1 MPMSI
6 SSSCATWT
14 SWRFVRVALA
24 LAACSASLTCHLAAR
39 VAAAREGA
47 TSPSAINPPT
57 AISDR
62 SAEELPGIRN
72 VIIMIGDGMGPQQIG
87 LLTQYAKHAKGSNV
101 PNRTAA
107 IETVLSEGTVAI
119 VNNQPHG
126 ALVADSAAAATQLAT
141 GEMAGSEMIGANFR
155 GERVENI
162 VEAAHRVGKSA
173 GLVTDTRITHATPA
187 GFAAHQANRE
197 SENEIALDYLDNKV
211 EVVLGGGLRNW
222 TPEGAND
229 RSSPTYAA
237 LMQMTGGAYPATSR
251 RRDNRNL
258 LLEARGEYQLVF
270 DRHALAKAN
279 GEKLIGIFA
288 DSELNDALEDAATA
302 ANPQRTEPTH
312 VEMVGKA
319 LELLDKNP
327 KGFFLMIEGGQI
339 DWAGHNNDAGVLLHE
354 LLDFDAAVRLVY
366 EWAKHRDDTLLIVT
380 ADHETGSFGF
390 SYAGRPLPEASELEG
405 ELFEG
410 VPFEPNFNYAPP
422 ELLDRIHAQ
431 KKSYFTMMSEFDALP
446 IEERT
451 AERLVEIVNDAS
463 EFKITLDDA
472 VNVLARERNR
482 NYVAGHPYMSTE
494 TVPKIDDFEPFYV
507 YGENLRM
514 NLLGRAMSPEQ
525 HVTWGAGTHSSTPV
539 ILGAVG
545 PKHARE
551 RFGGMLHSTDVGK
564 RMIELITAES
574 PAAAKR
580 VSAR

>member
-1 MPMSI
+1 MSI
-6 SSSCATWT
+6 SPFSSTQRT
-14 SWRFVRVALA
+14 SWRFVLVALA
-24 LAACSASLTCHLAAR
+24 PLLSFVALSALDSTCRQARAEDAASSS
-39 VAAAREGA
+39 VAAASGPVVKPNA
-47 TSPSAINPPT
+47 KPA
-57 AISDR
+57 
-62 SAEELPGIRN
+62 GIRN
-72 VIIMIGDGMGPQQIG
+72 VIIMIGDGMGPQQVG
-87 LLTQYAKHAKGSNV
+87 MLTQYAKYAPGSTA
-101 PNRTAA
+101 PNRKAA

-141 GEMAGSEMIGANFR
+141 GQLAGSEMIGANYL
-155 GERVENI
+155 GQRVENI

-211 EVVLGGGLRNW
+211 DVLLGGGIRNW
-222 TPEGAND
+222 VPEAIND
-229 RSSPTYAA
+229 RNSPTYAA

-258 LLEARGEYQLVF
+258 LLEARGEYKLAF
-270 DRHALAKAN
+270 DREALAKVTD
-279 GEKLIGIFA
+279 GKLIGIFA

-312 VEMVGKA
+312 VEMVSKA

-390 SYAGRPLPEASELEG
+390 SYAGRPLPETTKLEG
-405 ELFEG
+405 DLFEG
-410 VPFEPNFNYAPP
+410 IPFEPNFNYAPP
-422 ELLDRIHAQ
+422 DLLDQIHAQ
-431 KKSYFTMMSEFDALP
+431 KKSYFTMMAEFDALP
-446 IEERT
+446 PKEQT
-451 AERLVEIVNDAS
+451 AERLMAIVNDAS
-463 EFKITLDDA
+463 AFKITLDDA
-472 VNVLARERNR
+472 VNVLTREKNK

-514 NLLGRAMSPEQ
+514 NLLGRAMAAQQ

-539 ILGAVG
+539 VLGAFG
-545 PKHARE
+545 PEHAAK
-551 RFGGMLHSTDVGK
+551 RFGGMLHATDVGQ

-574 PAAAKR
+574 PATTAKS
-580 VSAR
+580 VTAR

>member
-1 MPMSI
+1 MLIRSLRSAPR
-6 SSSCATWT
+6 T
-14 SWRFVRVALA
+14 SWRFVPAALASLVLCSLLAVSPSRLA
-24 LAACSASLTCHLAAR
+24 LAETGTSGNLAA
-39 VAAAREGA
+39 AA
-47 TSPSAINPPT
+47 T
-57 AISDR
+57 AP
-62 SAEELPGIRN
+62 AKPAAKPAGIRN
-72 VIIMIGDGMGPQQIG
+72 VIIMIGDGMGPQQVG
-87 LLTQYAKHAKGSNV
+87 LLTQYAKYAPGSTV
-101 PNRTAA
+101 PNRKAA

-126 ALVADSAAAATQLAT
+126 ALVVDSAAAATQLAT
-141 GEMAGSEMIGANFR
+141 GQLAGSEMIGANYL
-155 GERVENI
+155 GQRVENV

-197 SENEIALDYLDNKV
+197 SENEISLDYLDNKV
-211 EVVLGGGLRNW
+211 DVLMGGGIRNW
-222 TPEGAND
+222 VPEAIND
-229 RSSPTYAA
+229 RTSPTYAA

-258 LLEARGEYQLVF
+258 LLEARGEYKLAF
-270 DRHALAKAN
+270 DREALAKVTD
-279 GEKLIGIFA
+279 GKLIGIFA

-319 LELLDKNP
+319 LELLNKNP

-390 SYAGRPLPEASELEG
+390 SYAGRPLPETSKLG
-405 ELFEG
+405 GDLFG
-410 VPFEPNFNYAPP
+410 DVPFEPNFNYAPP
-422 ELLDRIHAQ
+422 ELLDQLHAQ

-446 IEERT
+446 PKEQT
-451 AERLVEIVNDAS
+451 AERLMEIVNDAS
-463 EFKITLDDA
+463 AFKITLDDA
-472 VNVLARERNR
+472 VHVLTREKNK
-482 NYVAGHPYMSTE
+482 NYVAGHPYMNTE

-514 NLLGRAMSPEQ
+514 NLLGRAMAAQQ

-539 ILGAVG
+539 ILGAFG
-545 PKHARE
+545 PDHAAK
-551 RFGGMLHSTDVGK
+551 RFGGMLHATDVGQ
-564 RMIELITAES
+564 RMIELITAEA
-574 PAAAKR
+574 PATAAKS
-580 VSAR
+580 VTAR

>member
-1 MPMSI
+1 MSI
-6 SSSCATWT
+6 SSFSSTQRT
-14 SWRFVRVALA
+14 SWRFVRIALA
-24 LAACSASLTCHLAAR
+24 SLLSLQLLSSLGEFGSSAWAEDAASSS
-39 VAAAREGA
+39 VAA
-47 TSPSAINPPT
+47 TSGPVVKPNAKP
-57 AISDR
+57 A
-62 SAEELPGIRN
+62 GIRN
-72 VIIMIGDGMGPQQIG
+72 VIIMIGDGMGPQQVG
-87 LLTQYAKHAKGSNV
+87 LLTQYAKYAAGSTV
-101 PNRTAA
+101 PNRQAA
-107 IETVLSEGTVAI
+107 IETVMSEGTVAI

-126 ALVADSAAAATQLAT
+126 ALVVDSAAAATQLAT
-141 GEMAGSEMIGANFR
+141 GQLAGSEMIGANYL
-155 GERVENI
+155 GQRVENI

-211 EVVLGGGLRNW
+211 EVLMGGGIRNW
-222 TPEGAND
+222 VPEAIND
-229 RSSPTYAA
+229 RNSPTYAA

-258 LLEARGEYQLVF
+258 LLEARGEYKLAF
-270 DRHALAKAN
+270 DREALAKVTD
-279 GEKLIGIFA
+279 GKLIGIFA
-288 DSELNDALEDAATA
+288 DSELNDALEDAATQ

-390 SYAGRPLPEASELEG
+390 SYAGRPLPETSKLEG
-405 ELFEG
+405 DLFAD

-422 ELLDRIHAQ
+422 ELLDQLYAQ
-431 KKSYFTMMSEFDALP
+431 KKSYFTIMSEFDALP
-446 IEERT
+446 PKEQT

-463 EFKITLDDA
+463 AFKITLDDA
-472 VNVLARERNR
+472 VRVLTRERNK
-482 NYVAGHPYMSTE
+482 NYVPGHPYMNTE

-514 NLLGRAMSPEQ
+514 NLLGRAMAAQQ

-539 ILGAVG
+539 ILGAFG
-545 PKHARE
+545 PDHAAK
-551 RFGGMLHSTDVGK
+551 RFGGMLHATDVGK
-564 RMIELITAES
+564 RMIELITAEA
-574 PAAAKR
+574 PATAA
-580 VSAR
+580 VAR

>member
-1 MPMSI
+1 LASI
-6 SSSCATWT
+6 
-14 SWRFVRVALA
+14 ALLS
-24 LAACSASLTCHLAAR
+24 LAASSAGRIAFGESGTSTNG
-39 VAAAREGA
+39 AAAA
-47 TSPSAINPPT
+47 PVKPAAKP
-57 AISDR
+57 A
-62 SAEELPGIRN
+62 GIRN
-72 VIIMIGDGMGPQQIG
+72 VIIMIGDGMGPQQVG
-87 LLTQYAKHAKGSNV
+87 LLTQYAKYAAGSTV
-101 PNRTAA
+101 PNRKAA

-126 ALVADSAAAATQLAT
+126 ALVVDSAAAATQLAT
-141 GEMAGSEMIGANFR
+141 GELAGSEMIGANYL
-155 GERVENI
+155 GQRVENI

-211 EVVLGGGLRNW
+211 EVLMGGGIRNW
-222 TPEGAND
+222 VPEAVND
-229 RSSPTYAA
+229 RNSPTYAA

-258 LLEARGEYQLVF
+258 LLEARGEYKLAF
-270 DRHALAKAN
+270 DREALAKVTD
-279 GEKLIGIFA
+279 GKLIGIFA

-390 SYAGRPLPEASELEG
+390 SYAGRPLPETSKLEG
-405 ELFEG
+405 DLFAG

-422 ELLDRIHAQ
+422 DLLDQIHAQ
-431 KKSYFTMMSEFDALP
+431 KKSYFTIMMEFDALP
-446 IEERT
+446 PKEQT

-463 EFKITLDDA
+463 AFKITLDDA
-472 VNVLARERNR
+472 VNVLTREKNK
-482 NYVAGHPYMSTE
+482 NYVPGHPYMNTE

-514 NLLGRAMSPEQ
+514 NLLGRAMAAQQ

-539 ILGAVG
+539 ILGAFG
-545 PKHARE
+545 PDHAAK
-551 RFGGMLHSTDVGK
+551 RFGGMLHATDVGQ
-564 RMIELITAES
+564 RMIELITAEA
-574 PAAAKR
+574 PATAAAKAA
-580 VSAR
+580 VAR

>member
-1 MPMSI
+1 MLIRSLRSAPR
-6 SSSCATWT
+6 T
-14 SWRFVRVALA
+14 SWRFVPAALASLVLCSLLAVSPSRLA
-24 LAACSASLTCHLAAR
+24 LAETASGNLAA
-39 VAAAREGA
+39 AA
-47 TSPSAINPPT
+47 T
-57 AISDR
+57 AP
-62 SAEELPGIRN
+62 AKLAAKPAGIRN
-72 VIIMIGDGMGPQQIG
+72 VIIMIGDGMGPQQVG
-87 LLTQYAKHAKGSNV
+87 LLTQYAKYAKGSTV
-101 PNRTAA
+101 PNRKAA
-107 IETVLSEGTVAI
+107 IETVLSEGVVAI

-126 ALVADSAAAATQLAT
+126 ALVVDSAAAATQLGT
-141 GEMAGSEMIGANFR
+141 GQLAGSEMIGANYL
-155 GERVENI
+155 GQRVENI

-211 EVVLGGGLRNW
+211 DVLMGGGIRNW
-222 TPEGAND
+222 VPEAIND
-229 RSSPTYAA
+229 RTSPTYAA

-258 LLEARGEYQLVF
+258 LLEARGEYKLVF
-270 DRHALAKAN
+270 DREALAKVTD
-279 GEKLIGIFA
+279 GKLIGIFA

-312 VEMVGKA
+312 VEMVSKA

-390 SYAGRPLPEASELEG
+390 SYAGRPLPETTKLEG
-405 ELFEG
+405 DLFAD

-422 ELLDRIHAQ
+422 ELLDELHAQ
-431 KKSYFTMMSEFDALP
+431 KKSYFTIMSEFDALP
-446 IEERT
+446 AKEQT

-463 EFKITLDDA
+463 AFKITLDDA
-472 VNVLARERNR
+472 VNVLTREKNK
-482 NYVAGHPYMSTE
+482 NYVAGHPYMNTE

-514 NLLGRAMSPEQ
+514 NLLGRAMAAQQ

-539 ILGAVG
+539 ILGAFG
-545 PKHARE
+545 PEHAAK
-551 RFGGMLHSTDVGK
+551 RFGGMLHATEVGK
-564 RMIELITAES
+564 RMIELITAEA
-574 PAAAKR
+574 PASAAKS
-580 VSAR
+580 VTAR

>member
-1 MPMSI
+1 LASI
-6 SSSCATWT
+6 
-14 SWRFVRVALA
+14 ALLS
-24 LAACSASLTCHLAAR
+24 LAASSAGRIAFGESGTSTNG
-39 VAAAREGA
+39 AAAA
-47 TSPSAINPPT
+47 PVKPAAKP
-57 AISDR
+57 A
-62 SAEELPGIRN
+62 GIRN
-72 VIIMIGDGMGPQQIG
+72 VIIMIGDGMGPQQVG
-87 LLTQYAKHAKGSNV
+87 LLTQYAKYAAGSTV
-101 PNRTAA
+101 PNRKAA

-126 ALVADSAAAATQLAT
+126 ALVVDSAAAATQLAT
-141 GEMAGSEMIGANFR
+141 GELAGSEMIGANYL
-155 GERVENI
+155 GQRVENI

-211 EVVLGGGLRNW
+211 EVLMGGGIRNW
-222 TPEGAND
+222 VPEAVND
-229 RSSPTYAA
+229 RNSPTYAA

-258 LLEARGEYQLVF
+258 LLEARGEYKLAF
-270 DRHALAKAN
+270 DREALAKVTD
-279 GEKLIGIFA
+279 GKLIGIFA

-366 EWAKHRDDTLLIVT
+366 EWAQHRDDTLLIVT

-390 SYAGRPLPEASELEG
+390 SYAGRPLPETTKLEG
-405 ELFEG
+405 DLFAG

-422 ELLDRIHAQ
+422 DLLDQLHAQ
-431 KKSYFTMMSEFDALP
+431 KKSYFTIMMEFDALP
-446 IEERT
+446 PKEQT

-463 EFKITLDDA
+463 AFKITLDDA
-472 VNVLARERNR
+472 VNVLTREKNK
-482 NYVAGHPYMSTE
+482 NYVAGHPYMNTE

-514 NLLGRAMSPEQ
+514 NLLGRAMAAQQ

-539 ILGAVG
+539 ILGAFG
-545 PKHARE
+545 PEHAAK
-551 RFGGMLHSTDVGK
+551 RFGGMLHATEVGK
-564 RMIELITAES
+564 RMIELITAEA
-574 PAAAKR
+574 PASAAKS
-580 VSAR
+580 VTAR

>member
-1 MPMSI
+1 
-6 SSSCATWT
+6 
-14 SWRFVRVALA
+14 
-24 LAACSASLTCHLAAR
+24 
-39 VAAAREGA
+39 
-47 TSPSAINPPT
+47 
-57 AISDR
+57 
-62 SAEELPGIRN
+62 
-72 VIIMIGDGMGPQQIG
+72 MIGDGMGPQQVG
-87 LLTQYAKHAKGSNV
+87 LLTQYAKYAASSTV
-101 PNRTAA
+101 PHRKAA

-141 GEMAGSEMIGANFR
+141 GELAGSEMIGANYL
-155 GERVENI
+155 GQRVENI

-211 EVVLGGGLRNW
+211 DVLMGGGIRNW
-222 TPEGAND
+222 VPEAIND
-229 RSSPTYAA
+229 RNSPTYAA

-258 LLEARGEYQLVF
+258 LLEARGEYKLAF
-270 DRHALAKAN
+270 DREALAKVTD
-279 GEKLIGIFA
+279 GKLIGIFA

-390 SYAGRPLPEASELEG
+390 SYAGRPLPETSKLEG
-405 ELFEG
+405 DLFAG

-422 ELLDRIHAQ
+422 DLLDQIHGQ
-431 KKSYFTMMSEFDALP
+431 KKSYFTIMMEFDALP
-446 IEERT
+446 PKEQT

-463 EFKITLDDA
+463 AFKITLDDA
-472 VNVLARERNR
+472 VRVLTRERNK
-482 NYVAGHPYMSTE
+482 NYVAGHPYMNTE

-514 NLLGRAMSPEQ
+514 NLLGRAMAAQQ

-539 ILGAVG
+539 ILGAFG
-545 PKHARE
+545 PAHAAK
-551 RFGGMLHSTDVGK
+551 RFGGMLHATDVGQ

-574 PAAAKR
+574 PATAAKR
-580 VSAR
+580 VTAR

>member
-1 MPMSI
+1 MLLATLSSQVI
-6 SSSCATWT
+6 SSS
-14 SWRFVRVALA
+14 RLA
-24 LAACSASLTCHLAAR
+24 LAENGNAAKLTATAATPAKP
-39 VAAAREGA
+39 AAKPA
-47 TSPSAINPPT
+47 
-57 AISDR
+57 
-62 SAEELPGIRN
+62 GIRN

-87 LLTQYAKHAKGSNV
+87 LLTQYARHAKGSTV

-107 IETVLSEGTVAI
+107 IETLLNEGTVAI

-126 ALVADSAAAATQLAT
+126 ALVADSAAAASQLAT
-141 GEMAGSEMIGANFR
+141 GQLAGSEMIGANYL
-155 GERVENI
+155 GQRVENI

-211 EVVLGGGLRNW
+211 DVLMGGGLRNW
-222 TPEGAND
+222 VPEGAND
-229 RSSPTYAA
+229 RNSPTYAA
-237 LMQMTGGAYPATSR
+237 LMQMTGGAYPATSK

-258 LLEARGEYQLVF
+258 LLEARGEYKLAF
-270 DRHALAKAN
+270 DREALAKVTD
-279 GEKLIGIFA
+279 GKLIGIFA

-302 ANPQRTEPTH
+302 DNPQRTEPSH

-327 KGFFLMIEGGQI
+327 KGFFLMVEGGQI

-366 EWAKHRDDTLLIVT
+366 EWAKHRDDTLVIVT

-390 SYAGRPLPEASELEG
+390 SYAGRPLPEATKLEG
-405 ELFEG
+405 DLFAD

-422 ELLDRIHAQ
+422 ELLDQLHAQ
-431 KKSYFTMMSEFDALP
+431 KKSYFTIMAEFDALP
-446 IEERT
+446 PKEQT
-451 AERLVEIVNDAS
+451 AERLMQIVNDAS
-463 EFKITLDDA
+463 AFKITLDDA
-472 VNVLARERNR
+472 VNVLARERNK
-482 NYVAGHPYMSTE
+482 NYVAGHPYMNTE

-514 NLLGRAMSPEQ
+514 NLLGRAMADQQ

-539 ILGAVG
+539 VLGAFG
-545 PKHARE
+545 PEHAAK
-551 RFGGMLHSTDVGK
+551 RFGGMLHATDVGQ
-564 RMIELITAES
+564 RMIELITAET
-574 PAAAKR
+574 PAKS
-580 VSAR
+580 VTAR

>member
-1 MPMSI
+1 MLI
-6 SSSCATWT
+6 RSSCSAPRTF
-14 SWRFVRVALA
+14 WRFVRASLVLLATLSSQGISSSRFALA
-24 LAACSASLTCHLAAR
+24 ENGTAAKLTATAASPAKPAAKP
-39 VAAAREGA
+39 A
-47 TSPSAINPPT
+47 
-57 AISDR
+57 
-62 SAEELPGIRN
+62 GIRN

-87 LLTQYAKHAKGSNV
+87 LLTQYARHAKGSTV

-107 IETVLSEGTVAI
+107 IETLLNEGTVAI

-126 ALVADSAAAATQLAT
+126 VLVADSAAAATQLAT
-141 GEMAGSEMIGANFR
+141 GQLAGSEMIGANYL
-155 GERVENI
+155 GQRVENI

-211 EVVLGGGLRNW
+211 DVLMGGGLRNW
-222 TPEGAND
+222 VPEGAND
-229 RSSPTYAA
+229 RNSPTYAA

-258 LLEARGEYQLVF
+258 LLEARGEYKLAF
-270 DRHALAKAN
+270 DRETLAKVTD
-279 GEKLIGIFA
+279 GKLIGIFA

-327 KGFFLMIEGGQI
+327 KGFFLMVEGGQI

-390 SYAGRPLPEASELEG
+390 SYAGRPIPEATKLEG
-405 ELFEG
+405 DLFAD

-422 ELLDRIHAQ
+422 ELLDQIHSQ

-446 IEERT
+446 PKEQT
-451 AERLVEIVNDAS
+451 AERLMQIVNDAS
-463 EFKITLDDA
+463 AFKITLDDA
-472 VNVLARERNR
+472 VNVLARERNK
-482 NYVAGHPYMSTE
+482 NYVAGHPYMNTE

-514 NLLGRAMSPEQ
+514 NLLGRAMADQQ

-539 ILGAVG
+539 VLGAFG
-545 PKHARE
+545 PEHAAK
-551 RFGGMLHSTDVGK
+551 RFGGMLHATDVGK
-564 RMIELITAES
+564 RMIELITAET
-574 PAAAKR
+574 PAKS
-580 VSAR
+580 VTAR

>member
-1 MPMSI
+1 MLI
-6 SSSCATWT
+6 RSSCSAPRT
-14 SWRFVRVALA
+14 SWRFVPAARALLVTLSLFADSSSRLA
-24 LAACSASLTCHLAAR
+24 LAETGTSDNLT
-39 VAAAREGA
+39 AAA
-47 TSPSAINPPT
+47 T
-57 AISDR
+57 APAKSL
-62 SAEELPGIRN
+62 AKPAGIRN
-72 VIIMIGDGMGPQQIG
+72 VIIMIGDGMGPQQVG
-87 LLTQYAKHAKGSNV
+87 LLTQYAKYAPGSTV
-101 PNRTAA
+101 PNRKAA

-141 GEMAGSEMIGANFR
+141 GQLAGSEMIGANYL
-155 GERVENI
+155 GQRVENI

-211 EVVLGGGLRNW
+211 DVLMGGGIRNW
-222 TPEGAND
+222 VPEAVND
-229 RSSPTYAA
+229 RNSPTYAA

-258 LLEARGEYQLVF
+258 LLEARGEYKLAF
-270 DRHALAKAN
+270 DREALAKVTD
-279 GEKLIGIFA
+279 GKLIGIFA

-312 VEMVGKA
+312 IEMVGKA

-390 SYAGRPLPEASELEG
+390 SYAGRPLPETTKLEG
-405 ELFEG
+405 DLFEG
-410 VPFEPNFNYAPP
+410 IPFEPNFNYAPP
-422 ELLDRIHAQ
+422 DLLDQLHAQ
-431 KKSYFTMMSEFDALP
+431 KKSYFTIMLEFDALP
-446 IEERT
+446 PKEQT

-463 EFKITLDDA
+463 AFKITLDDA
-472 VNVLARERNR
+472 VHVLTRAKNK
-482 NYVAGHPYMSTE
+482 NYVPGHPYMNTE

-514 NLLGRAMSPEQ
+514 NLLGRAMAAQQ

-539 ILGAVG
+539 VLGAYG
-545 PKHARE
+545 PEHAAK
-551 RFGGMLHSTDVGK
+551 RFGGMLHATDVGQ
-564 RMIELITAES
+564 RMIELITAETPTKS
-574 PAAAKR
+574 
-580 VSAR
+580 VTAR

>member
-1 MPMSI
+1 M
-6 SSSCATWT
+6 
-14 SWRFVRVALA
+14 LA
-24 LAACSASLTCHLAAR
+24 EN
-39 VAAAREGA
+39 AAANLTA
-47 TSPSAINPPT
+47 PAANPAKP
-57 AISDR
+57 A
-62 SAEELPGIRN
+62 AKPAGIRN

-87 LLTQYAKHAKGSNV
+87 LLTQYARHAKGSTV

-107 IETVLSEGTVAI
+107 IETLLNEGTVAI

-126 ALVADSAAAATQLAT
+126 ALVADSAAAASQLAT
-141 GEMAGSEMIGANFR
+141 GQLAGSEMIGANYL
-155 GERVENI
+155 GQRVENI

-211 EVVLGGGLRNW
+211 DVLMGGGLRNW
-222 TPEGAND
+222 VPEGAND
-229 RSSPTYAA
+229 RNSPTYAA

-258 LLEARGEYQLVF
+258 LLEARGEYKLAF
-270 DRHALAKAN
+270 DREALAKVTD
-279 GEKLIGIFA
+279 GKLIGIFA

-302 ANPQRTEPTH
+302 ANPQRTEPSH

-327 KGFFLMIEGGQI
+327 KGFFLMVEGGQI

-390 SYAGRPLPEASELEG
+390 SYAGRPLPESTKLEG
-405 ELFEG
+405 DLFAD

-422 ELLDRIHAQ
+422 ELLDQLHAQ
-431 KKSYFTMMSEFDALP
+431 KKSYFTIMAEFDALP
-446 IEERT
+446 PKEQT
-451 AERLVEIVNDAS
+451 AERLMQIVNDAS
-463 EFKITLDDA
+463 AFKITLDDA
-472 VNVLARERNR
+472 VNVLARERNK
-482 NYVAGHPYMSTE
+482 NYVAGHPYMNTE

-514 NLLGRAMSPEQ
+514 NLLGRAMADQQ

-539 ILGAVG
+539 VLGAFG
-545 PKHARE
+545 PEHAAK
-551 RFGGMLHSTDVGK
+551 RFGGMLHATDVGK
-564 RMIELITAES
+564 RMIELITAET
-574 PAAAKR
+574 PAKS
-580 VSAR
+580 VTAR

>member
-1 MPMSI
+1 MLI
-6 SSSCATWT
+6 RSSCSAPRT
-14 SWRFVRVALA
+14 SWRFVPAALASLVLLSLLAISLSRLA
-24 LAACSASLTCHLAAR
+24 LAETGTSGNLT
-39 VAAAREGA
+39 AAAPA
-47 TSPSAINPPT
+47 PAKPAAKP
-57 AISDR
+57 A
-62 SAEELPGIRN
+62 GIRN
-72 VIIMIGDGMGPQQIG
+72 VIIMIGDGMGPQQVG
-87 LLTQYAKHAKGSNV
+87 LLTQYAKYAKGSTV
-101 PNRTAA
+101 PNRKAA

-141 GEMAGSEMIGANFR
+141 GQLAGSEMIGANYL
-155 GERVENI
+155 GQRVENI

-211 EVVLGGGLRNW
+211 DVLMGGGIRNW
-222 TPEGAND
+222 VPEAVND
-229 RSSPTYAA
+229 RNSPTYAA

-258 LLEARGEYQLVF
+258 LLEARGEYKLAF
-270 DRHALAKAN
+270 DREALAKVTD
-279 GEKLIGIFA
+279 GKLIGIFA

-390 SYAGRPLPEASELEG
+390 SYAGRPLPEATKLEG
-405 ELFEG
+405 ELFAG

-422 ELLDRIHAQ
+422 DLLDQIHAQ
-431 KKSYFTMMSEFDALP
+431 KKSYFTIMAEFDALP
-446 IEERT
+446 AKEQT

-463 EFKITLDDA
+463 AFKITLEDA
-472 VNVLARERNR
+472 VNVLTREKNK
-482 NYVAGHPYMSTE
+482 NYVAGHPYMNTE

-514 NLLGRAMSPEQ
+514 NLLGRAMAAQQ

-539 ILGAVG
+539 ILGAFG
-545 PKHARE
+545 PDHAAK
-551 RFGGMLHSTDVGK
+551 RFGGMLHATDVGQ

-574 PAAAKR
+574 PATAAKS
-580 VSAR
+580 VTAR

>member
-1 MPMSI
+1 MRSFRSAPR
-6 SSSCATWT
+6 T
-14 SWRFVRVALA
+14 SWRFVPVALWSLVLLSLLAVLPSRLA
-24 LAACSASLTCHLAAR
+24 LAETGTSDNLTAA
-39 VAAAREGA
+39 VTAPAKPAAKPA
-47 TSPSAINPPT
+47 
-57 AISDR
+57 
-62 SAEELPGIRN
+62 GIRN
-72 VIIMIGDGMGPQQIG
+72 VIIMIGDGMGPQQVG
-87 LLTQYAKHAKGSNV
+87 MLTQYAKYAPGSTV
-101 PNRTAA
+101 PNRKAA

-141 GEMAGSEMIGANFR
+141 GQLAGSEMIGANYL
-155 GERVENI
+155 GQRVENI

-211 EVVLGGGLRNW
+211 DVLMGGGIRNW
-222 TPEGAND
+222 VPEAVND
-229 RSSPTYAA
+229 RNSPTYAA

-258 LLEARGEYQLVF
+258 LLEARGEYKLAF
-270 DRHALAKAN
+270 DREALAKVTD
-279 GEKLIGIFA
+279 GKLIGIFA

-390 SYAGRPLPEASELEG
+390 SYAGRPLPETTKLEG
-405 ELFEG
+405 DLFEG
-410 VPFEPNFNYAPP
+410 IPFEPNFNYAPP
-422 ELLDRIHAQ
+422 DLLDQLHAQ
-431 KKSYFTMMSEFDALP
+431 KKSYFTIMAEFDALP
-446 IEERT
+446 PKEQT
-451 AERLVEIVNDAS
+451 AERLMAIVNDAS
-463 EFKITLDDA
+463 AFKITLDDA
-472 VNVLARERNR
+472 VNVLTREKNK
-482 NYVAGHPYMSTE
+482 NYVAGHPYMNTE

-514 NLLGRAMSPEQ
+514 NLLGRAMAAQQ

-539 ILGAVG
+539 VLGAFG
-545 PKHARE
+545 PEHAAK
-551 RFGGMLHSTDVGK
+551 RFGGMLHATDVGQ
-564 RMIELITAES
+564 RMIELITAEA
-574 PAAAKR
+574 PATK
-580 VSAR
+580 SMTAR